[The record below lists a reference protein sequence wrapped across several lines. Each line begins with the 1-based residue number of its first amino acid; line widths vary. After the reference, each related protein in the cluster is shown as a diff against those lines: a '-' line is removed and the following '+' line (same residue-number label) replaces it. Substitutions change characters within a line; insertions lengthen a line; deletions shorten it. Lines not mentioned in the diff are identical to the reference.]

1 MNRLPVP
8 ILYVH
13 WGNEGIRGSE
23 RVLLDLLSGIDR
35 AQFAPVLWCNAEALA
50 GAAKALDVRTR
61 VSSMPIL
68 LGWDAPR
75 FDLSGYR
82 RLVSEGKSLI
92 REFDVRLVHA
102 NSGAPNQWMAPAARQ
117 ARVPMLAHLHAI
129 YGLRERCT
137 LLLHQVPLIV
147 GCSRAVVA
155 PFARD
160 GVHGSRLR
168 VIYNGVDVDRLS
180 RGDAQVLRRSRRI
193 PDTAFVVAAAGAL
206 VKLKR
211 FDTLIRALRITC
223 DQGIDAHLVI
233 AGEGPELA
241 SLTNLARELSLQ
253 DRVHFLGTVENIGAV
268 FRDAADIVAVSSQ
281 IESFGLVAAEASAV
295 GRAVVASR
303 VGGIPEVVED
313 SVTGILV
320 PPASDSAFAAAF
332 TRLARDARS
341 RVALGAAGQRRIA
354 SHFAAEHATRSFES
368 LYSKLLEQPRADFG
382 WSRLGFKLA
391 PFARLGFGVIGR
403 RLGARIADA

>member
-1 MNRLPVP
+1 MKRLPVP

-35 AQFAPVLWCNAEALA
+35 KQFAPVLWCNAETLA
-50 GAAKALDVRTR
+50 AAAAPLDIPAR
-61 VSSMPIL
+61 VSAMPIL

-75 FDLSGYR
+75 LDVSGYR
-82 RLVSEGKSLI
+82 RLVDDGKSLI
-92 REFDVRLVHA
+92 REFGVGLVHA

-147 GCSRAVVA
+147 GCSGAVVA

-160 GVHGSRLR
+160 GVPDSRLR
-168 VIYNGVDVDRLS
+168 VIYNGVDVERLS
-180 RGDAQVLRRSRRI
+180 HGEARGLRRSRGI

-211 FDTLIRALRITC
+211 FDALIRALRITC
-223 DQGIDAHLVI
+223 DQGIDAHLII

-241 SLTNLARELSLQ
+241 SLTELARDLSLE
-253 DRVHFLGTVENIGAV
+253 DRVHLLGTVENVGAI

-281 IESFGLVAAEASAV
+281 IESFGLVAAEASAMAR
-295 GRAVVASR
+295 GVVATN
-303 VGGIPEVVED
+303 VGGLPEVVED
-313 SVTGILV
+313 GVTGVLV
-320 PPASDSAFAAAF
+320 APGNEREFAAAF
-332 TRLARDARS
+332 TRLARDPQARI
-341 RVALGAAGQRRIA
+341 ALGAAGQRRVA
-354 SHFAAEHATRSFES
+354 SHFTTDHATKSFEA
-368 LYSKLLEQPRADFG
+368 LYSNLLERPRTDFG
-382 WSRLGFKLA
+382 WSRLGFRLA
-391 PFARLGFGVIGR
+391 PFARLGFGVVGR